1 MFLFVTRCTKLL
13 QIVVTVL
20 DPCNLYLEVLSVV
33 TVVHIADVQFAAN
46 EISNVVDGSRWRL

>member
-1 MFLFVTRCTKLL
+1 MFLVVIRCTRLL

-33 TVVHIADVQFAAN
+33 TVVHVTDVQFAVN